1 MMYMRP
7 MEMPTTNK
15 PVAGS
20 RCKRGRGREGGEGQR
35 ERQRDRE
42 TERQSDRET
51 ERQREYVCVRCTR
64 ERVFVS
70 VFGRKCSAIPARALT
85 VSVSRPHCLRGAN
98 EYAKIL
104 FA

>member
-1 MMYMRP
+1 MRP

-51 ERQREYVCVRCTR
+51 ERQRDRDNDRSSRMSSSLRRGYTHSKFKNKRC
-64 ERVFVS
+64 
-70 VFGRKCSAIPARALT
+70 
-85 VSVSRPHCLRGAN
+85 
-98 EYAKIL
+98 
-104 FA
+104 